1 MGSTPLII
9 LMAFL
14 ILMDVLWDVNVFLVP
29 GSPRLEIFLQ
39 MWLLRCRI
47 EGNNHFPSL
56 AGYTVAVTA
65 QYAVGHLCCKGLLQ
79 TAVNLSTRT
88 PRSFSAKLLSSQSA
102 PRLHCCIGLSHLSY
116 VILNCVG
123 LLSACISSHQLLSAL
138 KACPTVP
145 LNLISPRNFLGV
157 LYAIIQ
163 AVNEDIR
170 VLSQVFIPEGHHLDS
185 VLLITIL

>member
-14 ILMDVLWDVNVFLVP
+14 ILLDLLWDVNVFLVP
-29 GSPRLEIFLQ
+29 GSPKLDILLQ
-39 MWLLRCRI
+39 MWLLRCRT

-56 AGYTVAVTA
+56 AGYALAVTA

-88 PRSFSAKLLSSQSA
+88 PRSFSAELLSSQSA
-102 PRLHCCIGLSHLSY
+102 PRLRCCIGLSNLSC

-123 LLSACISSHQLLSAL
+123 LLSACISSPSTSFSIEGLPFCSPQFDITQEFSGSAL
-138 KACPTVP
+138 CDHPG
-145 LNLISPRNFLGV
+145 R
-157 LYAIIQ
+157 
-163 AVNEDIR
+163 
-170 VLSQVFIPEGHHLDS
+170 
-185 VLLITIL
+185 